1 MVITELE
8 VMLENVA
15 KVGEAIPQCGD
26 QQELSS
32 LNAPAHARVSS
43 FRRRQMK
50 KYEDTNWSASS
61 WRRHESTRSWRRREL
76 TSSWR
81 R

>member
-15 KVGEAIPQCGD
+15 KLGEAIPQCGD

-32 LNAPAHARVSS
+32 LNAQAHARVSS

-50 KYEDTNWSASS
+50 KHEDTKGQPAVGGG
-61 WRRHESTRSWRRREL
+61 ESRQEVGGGES
-76 TSSWR
+76 
-81 R
+81 